1 MSVTLVDN
9 TAKILQF
16 KSKNNR
22 DTIEALKELLTL
34 AENGQVQG
42 IAGVMFG
49 MNETVRGNFCIGKAC
64 ENASNTIYKLDV
76 LSRRI
81 ASQ

>member
-34 AENGQVQG
+34 AESVQLCG
-42 IAGVMFG
+42 IAAVKFGVNKATCCF
-49 MNETVRGNFCIGKAC
+49 VIGEAC
-64 ENASNTIYKLDV
+64 ESVTDTIDELDKLQ
-76 LSRRI
+76 RRLV
-81 ASQ
+81 AY